1 MKLSYKQIIESLY
14 IFENFLS
21 FEAPILIDSTVSN
34 FRYMNNNSEALP
46 NSINESLGFV
56 ESLGENPT
64 EKLSSKQTKKI
75 PLYCDESPSTQIKL
89 NIKTFFIKEF
99 KEVFNELTVQLE
111 DNVTQCLA
119 SV

>member
-1 MKLSYKQIIESLY
+1 MS
-14 IFENFLS
+14 
-21 FEAPILIDSTVSN
+21 
-34 FRYMNNNSEALP
+34 
-46 NSINESLGFV
+46 NSINESLGFL
-56 ESLGENPT
+56 ESLGENPR

-99 KEVFNELTVQLE
+99 KEVFNELTVQFE
-111 DNVTQCLA
+111 DNLTQCLA

>member
-1 MKLSYKQIIESLY
+1 MTEDLQKEELNIIDALT
-14 IFENFLS
+14 
-21 FEAPILIDSTVSN
+21 LIDSTASD
-34 FRYMNNNSEALP
+34 FRYMNNNREVLS
-46 NSINESLGFV
+46 SSTNESLGFA
-56 ESLGENPT
+56 ESLGENPR

-99 KEVFNELTVQLE
+99 KEVFNELTVQFE
-111 DNVTQCLA
+111 DNLTQCLA